1 MLAPERKAGTQFAQ
15 LHASGHIMFKSELRN
30 KEKGRKTR
38 PNKQSSVP
46 HSTQRCTHN
55 VEKEPDLFN

>member
-30 KEKGRKTR
+30 KEKGRKTW
-38 PNKQSSVP
+38 PNKQSNVP
-46 HSTQRCTHN
+46 HLNTEMHTQCGKRT
-55 VEKEPDLFN
+55 